1 MEQNLTKQIDIFS
14 ILRDVLHEW
23 ATILLFAV
31 SVSLLTNVAVV
42 QTYQPE
48 YTAKAIFTVSAKSTN
63 NTIYQDLSSAEDLAK
78 RFTQLLDSTVLKK
91 TVAKDLGQDTFTA
104 ETSVK
109 QIEKTNMVELN
120 VSANSA
126 MDAYRTIRSIMSN
139 YNTVSDYV
147 LGNVIMYV
155 IQQPS
160 IPLAPIN
167 SRSPI
172 KPMAY
177 TFFLALALGIFYI
190 AVLSYRRDT
199 VKNAHQV
206 REKVD
211 AKLLGTISHERV
223 RRQKNKE
230 HPSMLMDNPLRSF
243 AFVESNRMMAS
254 RVRSRMDRKQAKVAL
269 ITSVAEN
276 EGKSTVA
283 ANLAMALAKEGKHV
297 LLIDCDFRKPSQ
309 YKIFQRPEHES
320 IDLLQELRRGTA
332 ERVAMPYKTT
342 SMYVLFNSKADAS
355 AELVMESGELR
366 QMIHRYRAQMDY
378 IILDTAPLALVSD
391 TEEMAR
397 LADTTILVVREDA
410 VLASKI
416 NDCIDILNQTDA
428 PVLGCVLNNSMSGKV
443 RSSASKTSEHAH
455 VSYGGH
461 YGKTAK

>member
-177 TFFLALALGIFYI
+177 AFFLALALGIFYI

-211 AKLLGTISHERV
+211 AKLLGSISHERV
-223 RRQKNKE
+223 RR
-230 HPSMLMDNPLRSF
+230 
-243 AFVESNRMMAS
+243 
-254 RVRSRMDRKQAKVAL
+254 QAKVAL

>member
-177 TFFLALALGIFYI
+177 AFFLALALGIFYI

-211 AKLLGTISHERV
+211 AKLLGTISHELV
-223 RRQKNKE
+223 RRQKTKN
-230 HPSMLMDNPLRSF
+230 
-243 AFVESNRMMAS
+243 
-254 RVRSRMDRKQAKVAL
+254 
-269 ITSVAEN
+269 I
-276 EGKSTVA
+276 
-283 ANLAMALAKEGKHV
+283 
-297 LLIDCDFRKPSQ
+297 
-309 YKIFQRPEHES
+309 
-320 IDLLQELRRGTA
+320 
-332 ERVAMPYKTT
+332 
-342 SMYVLFNSKADAS
+342 
-355 AELVMESGELR
+355 
-366 QMIHRYRAQMDY
+366 
-378 IILDTAPLALVSD
+378 
-391 TEEMAR
+391 R
-397 LADTTILVVREDA
+397 L
-410 VLASKI
+410 
-416 NDCIDILNQTDA
+416 C
-428 PVLGCVLNNSMSGKV
+428 
-443 RSSASKTSEHAH
+443 
-455 VSYGGH
+455 
-461 YGKTAK
+461 